1 LLLCRY
7 FGLQRKGQT
16 CYKQKTIDSNNDEGN
31 MESSFVLNN
40 VIALQIITQ
49 QSISMKLRNK
59 SIIFTGLVI
68 ILTFG
73 AVAYFIGDKMAITAR
88 KMSVDLALSKAQ
100 NSFLIVQTEI
110 ENRCRQAEL
119 FAEAV
124 DEFAF
129 GREFATIKGILESD
143 LRGSPEI
150 SARWFITIDM
160 RNRFQKKY
168 RMNGIVLEKLNDS
181 IFVKSTSVIHE
192 NILLNQVKNLRGTV
206 LSQPYKNDQ
215 GKEIIS
221 ILAPVIVNSYFKGI
235 IGFDIDLKKF
245 QQIFYDVKS
254 LGRAYVSIISK
265 NGICITHPDE
275 NLIGKQ
281 VGNNL
286 DSSFVQLAL
295 QTGVKQQ
302 KEVHSEFLNLPVMRV
317 YKPIRIAHGNDYW
330 LITVSVPLFNVE
342 EAVQEVRNSTALI
355 GIALALLLMVFL
367 YYSQRRWL
375 SEFQGRQKAETKHR
389 DILNK
394 LSSILESTDQIRI
407 FSVDKKYRYTSFNSV
422 YKKDALVNEGMKVE
436 VGISALNTYH
446 HDFGELMK
454 SHFDRALSG
463 EHFLTEYERNNRHY
477 QQVFNAIFDE
487 NDKVIGFSSFRFD
500 ISETVELR
508 KRANLE
514 EEEKLKAQL
523 KNIKNQINPHFLFNS
538 LNSLYAL
545 VETEPN
551 LARKFILKLSKVYRY
566 LLDQNNSSL
575 VDLKQELDFMKHY
588 IFLQKIRF
596 GDNLSLEYDIP
607 EEYMAYKLPSVS
619 LQSLVENAIKHNIV
633 TTEKPLVISMKI
645 ENGRLLVENN
655 YQLRS
660 DFASNSGTGL
670 KTLNAL
676 YAFLGEE
683 QAEYGVEGEKFVV
696 RLPLL

>member
-1 LLLCRY
+1 
-7 FGLQRKGQT
+7 
-16 CYKQKTIDSNNDEGN
+16 
-31 MESSFVLNN
+31 
-40 VIALQIITQ
+40 
-49 QSISMKLRNK
+49 MKLRNK
-59 SIIFTGLVI
+59 SIIIIGLVI

-73 AVAYFIGDKMAITAR
+73 IVAYFIGDKMAITAR

-119 FAEAV
+119 FTEAIE
-124 DEFAF
+124 EFAF
-129 GREFATIKGILESD
+129 GRELSLIKEILESD
-143 LRGSPEI
+143 LMGSPEI

-160 RNRFQKKY
+160 NTRFHKKY
-168 RMNGIVLEKLNDS
+168 RMSGIVLEKLNDS
-181 IFVKSTSVIHE
+181 IIEKSTSAIHE
-192 NILLNQVKNLRGTV
+192 KILLDQVKNLRGTV

-221 ILAPVIVNSYFKGI
+221 ILAPVIVNSQFKGI
-235 IGFDIDLKKF
+235 IGLDIDLKKF

-254 LGRAYVSIISK
+254 LGRAFVSIISM
-265 NGICITHPDE
+265 NGICITHPDQ

-281 VGNNL
+281 VGNHL
-286 DSSFVQLAL
+286 DSSFVQLAF
-295 QTGVKQQ
+295 QTGLSQQ
-302 KEVHSEFLNLPVMRV
+302 KEVHSAFLNLPVMRV
-317 YKPIRIAHGNDYW
+317 YKPIRIAHGKDYW

-355 GIALALLLMVFL
+355 GIVLAFLLMFFL

-375 SEFQGRQKAETKHR
+375 SEIEGRQKAETKHR
-389 DILNK
+389 NVLNK
-394 LSSILESTDQIRI
+394 LSSIMESTDQIRI

-422 YKKDALVNEGMKVE
+422 YQKDASVNEGMEIE
-436 VGISALNTYH
+436 VGMSALNTYH
-446 HDFGELMK
+446 HNFGELMK
-454 SHFDRALSG
+454 QHFDRALRG
-463 EHFLTEYERNNRHY
+463 EHFLTEYKRNKRHY

-487 NDKVIGFSSFRFD
+487 DNKVIGFSSFRFD

-508 KRANLE
+508 KRANQE
-514 EEEKLKAQL
+514 EEEKVKAQL

-545 VETEPN
+545 VETEPG

-566 LLDQNNSSL
+566 LLDRNNSSL

-596 GDNLSLEYDIP
+596 GDNLGLEYNIP
-607 EEYMAYKLPSVS
+607 ENYMTYKLPSVS

-633 TTEKPLVISMKI
+633 TTEKPLLISMRI
-645 ENGRLLVENN
+645 ENDRLLVENN

-660 DFASNSGTGL
+660 DFASSSGTGL

-676 YAFLGEE
+676 YSFLGDE
-683 QAEYGVEGEKFVV
+683 QAEYGVEGNKFVV

>member
-1 LLLCRY
+1 
-7 FGLQRKGQT
+7 
-16 CYKQKTIDSNNDEGN
+16 
-31 MESSFVLNN
+31 
-40 VIALQIITQ
+40 
-49 QSISMKLRNK
+49 MKLRNK

-73 AVAYFIGDKMAITAR
+73 IVAYFIGDKMAITAR
-88 KMSVDLALSKAQ
+88 KMSVDLALSKGQ

-119 FAEAV
+119 FTDAIEEYAL
-124 DEFAF
+124 
-129 GREFATIKGILESD
+129 GREFLVIKEILQSD
-143 LRGSPEI
+143 LMESPEI
-150 SARWFITIDM
+150 SARWFIRMD
-160 RNRFQKKY
+160 RNNK
-168 RMNGIVLEKLNDS
+168 MSGIVLEKLNDS
-181 IFVKSTSVIHE
+181 IIEKSTSPIHE
-192 NILLNQVKNLRGTV
+192 KILLYQLQNLRGTV

-215 GKEIIS
+215 GKELIS
-221 ILAPVIVNSYFKGI
+221 ILTPVIVNSQVNGI
-235 IGFDIDLKKF
+235 IGFDIDLRKF

-281 VGNNL
+281 IGNHQ
-286 DSSFVQLAL
+286 DSSFVQSAF
-295 QTGVKQQ
+295 QTGVEQQ
-302 KEVHSEFLNLPVMRV
+302 KEVHSGFLNLSVMRV
-317 YKPIRIAHGNDYW
+317 YKPIRIANGKDYW

-355 GIALALLLMVFL
+355 GIVLAFLLMVFL

-375 SEFQGRQKAETKHR
+375 SEFEGRQKAETKHR

-394 LSSILESTDQIRI
+394 LSSIMESTDQIRI
-407 FSVDKKYRYTSFNSV
+407 FSVDRKYRYTSFNSV
-422 YKKDALVNEGMKVE
+422 YQKDAFANEGMDIE
-436 VGISALNTYH
+436 VGMSALNTYH

-454 SHFDRALSG
+454 KHFDRALKG
-463 EHFLTEYERNNRHY
+463 EHFLTEYKRNGRSY

-487 NDKVIGFSSFRFD
+487 DNKVIGFSSFRFD

-508 KRANLE
+508 KRAHQQ
-514 EEEKLKAQL
+514 EEEKVKAQL

-545 VETEPN
+545 VETEPR

-566 LLDQNNSSL
+566 LLDRNNSSL

-607 EEYMAYKLPSVS
+607 DSYMANKLPSVS

-633 TTEKPLVISMKI
+633 TTEKPLVISLRI
-645 ENGRLLVENN
+645 ENDRLLVENN

-660 DFASNSGTGL
+660 DFASTSGTGL

-676 YAFLGEE
+676 YAYLGEE
-683 QAEYGVEGEKFVV
+683 KAEYGVESGKFVV

>member
-1 LLLCRY
+1 
-7 FGLQRKGQT
+7 
-16 CYKQKTIDSNNDEGN
+16 
-31 MESSFVLNN
+31 
-40 VIALQIITQ
+40 
-49 QSISMKLRNK
+49 MKLRNK
-59 SIIFTGLVI
+59 SIIIIGLVI

-73 AVAYFIGDKMAITAR
+73 IVAYFIGDKMAITAR

-119 FAEAV
+119 FTEAIE
-124 DEFAF
+124 EFAF
-129 GREFATIKGILESD
+129 GRELSLIKEILESD
-143 LRGSPEI
+143 LMGSPEI

-160 RNRFQKKY
+160 NTRFHKKY
-168 RMNGIVLEKLNDS
+168 RMSGIVLEKLNDS
-181 IFVKSTSVIHE
+181 IIEKSTSAIHE
-192 NILLNQVKNLRGTV
+192 KILLDQVKNLRGTV

-221 ILAPVIVNSYFKGI
+221 ILAPVIVNSQFKGI
-235 IGFDIDLKKF
+235 IGLDIDLKKF

-254 LGRAYVSIISK
+254 LGRAFVSIISM
-265 NGICITHPDE
+265 NGICITHPDQ

-281 VGNNL
+281 VGNHL
-286 DSSFVQLAL
+286 DSSFVQLAF
-295 QTGVKQQ
+295 QTGLSQQ
-302 KEVHSEFLNLPVMRV
+302 KEVHSAFLNLPVMRV
-317 YKPIRIAHGNDYW
+317 YKPIRIAHGKDYW

-355 GIALALLLMVFL
+355 GIVLAFLLMFFL

-375 SEFQGRQKAETKHR
+375 SEIEGRQKAETKHR
-389 DILNK
+389 NILNK
-394 LSSILESTDQIRI
+394 LSSIMESTDQIRI

-422 YKKDALVNEGMKVE
+422 YQKDASVNEGMEIE
-436 VGISALNTYH
+436 VGMSALNTYH
-446 HDFGELMK
+446 HNFGELMK
-454 SHFDRALSG
+454 QHFDRALRG
-463 EHFLTEYERNNRHY
+463 EHFLTEYKRNKRHY

-487 NDKVIGFSSFRFD
+487 DNKVIGFSSFRFD

-508 KRANLE
+508 KRAHDE
-514 EEEKLKAQL
+514 EEEKVKAQL

-545 VETEPN
+545 VETEPG

-566 LLDQNNSSL
+566 LLDRNNSSL

-607 EEYMAYKLPSVS
+607 ENYMTYKLPSVS

-633 TTEKPLVISMKI
+633 TTEKPLLISMRI
-645 ENGRLLVENN
+645 ENDRLLVENN

-660 DFASNSGTGL
+660 DLASSSGTGL

-676 YAFLGEE
+676 YSFLGDE
-683 QAEYGVEGEKFVV
+683 QAEYGVEGNKFVV